1 MPLLRMSLRVRDILG
16 ADTTMLYTLP
26 TGTFTA
32 MQSVVAIL
40 TIFRGIYGA
49 DFQPQQLPADQIT
62 RVLYAFADIASDGE
76 V

>member
-1 MPLLRMSLRVRDILG
+1 MTVVL
-16 ADTTMLYTLP
+16 
-26 TGTFTA
+26 TA
-32 MQSVVAIL
+32 L
-40 TIFRGIYGA
+40 RGIYGA